1 MAGNRAVTAITASPP
16 IDAATRRLSYCVLV
30 SLFLHL
36 GLSSLKPGSG
46 FGLETPAA
54 DVSRAPAALEIR
66 LSGRTQ
72 AVAGNTQ
79 ETSPSPAAAG
89 ASSIGK
95 AADDRNAVR
104 SPLPAFEP
112 PQKQALPPVVNG
124 MFVGPWYFSA
134 QYLHRRP
141 SPLRPIRP
149 DYPAVTDNEVHTVR
163 LLMLIG
169 ATGVVDSY
177 RMSGE
182 KDTAFAKAVIDA
194 FTTVDYAPGLIS
206 NIPVKSQLLV
216 EVTFHPGDGS
226 FHTNM
231 VVPDGA
237 KLQLPVADR
246 PGL

>member
-1 MAGNRAVTAITASPP
+1 MTAITASPP
-16 IDAATRRLSYCVLV
+16 IDAATRRLSYCVV
-30 SLFLHL
+30 ASLLLHL
-36 GLSSLKPGSG
+36 GLSWLKPGLG
-46 FGLETPAA
+46 LGLETPAA
-54 DVSRAPAALEIR
+54 NVSRAPAAFEVR
-66 LSGRTQ
+66 LSGHAQ
-72 AVAGNTQ
+72 AVAGSDQ
-79 ETSPSPAAAG
+79 ETSRPPEAAR
-89 ASSIGK
+89 ASSTGNT
-95 AADDRNAVR
+95 ADDSNAVS

-149 DYPAVTDNEVHTVR
+149 DYPALTDNEVHTVR
-163 LLMLIG
+163 LLMLIS
-169 ATGVVDSY
+169 ATGAVDSY

-194 FTTVDYAPGLIS
+194 FTTVEYAPGLIA

-226 FHTNM
+226 FHANM

-237 KLQLPVADR
+237 NLQIPAAER

>member
-1 MAGNRAVTAITASPP
+1 
-16 IDAATRRLSYCVLV
+16 
-30 SLFLHL
+30 
-36 GLSSLKPGSG
+36 
-46 FGLETPAA
+46 
-54 DVSRAPAALEIR
+54 
-66 LSGRTQ
+66 
-72 AVAGNTQ
+72 
-79 ETSPSPAAAG
+79 
-89 ASSIGK
+89 
-95 AADDRNAVR
+95 
-104 SPLPAFEP
+104 
-112 PQKQALPPVVNG
+112 

-149 DYPAVTDNEVHTVR
+149 DYPALTDNEVHTVR
-163 LLMLIG
+163 LLMLIS
-169 ATGVVDSY
+169 ATGAVDSY

-194 FTTVDYAPGLIS
+194 FTTVEYAPGLIA

-226 FHTNM
+226 FHANM

-237 KLQLPVADR
+237 NLQIPAAER